1 MYQDNSW
8 YTTESVKIPIPI
20 IHYVPMYVYYGIA
33 HFGKTNAF
41 NTVITSTQV
50 LFKIISESTCSQKN
64 DYYMKTLLPTNFK
77 FL

>member
-41 NTVITSTQV
+41 NTVITSTQS
-50 LFKIISESTCSQKN
+50 FIQNYFRINMISEKW
-64 DYYMKTLLPTNFK
+64 LLHENIITYK
-77 FL
+77 F